1 MSITH
6 QEIEAVATRA
16 WTEGR
21 MVFVELTDQRIAG
34 FPANRFRCLR
44 DASEPASGRP
54 QRLLLRRVV
63 IREPGEQAG
72 HRRHD
77 LNHAAADF
85 QALHRAAFPAEDA
98 EHVVLRTGQA
108 KFTEEFS
115 EAILKLVAGADD
127 VEHRLFFGRFKR
139 FLLGGFLGEGFVCHG
154 VTLDDSGS
162 RPEA

>member
-1 MSITH
+1 MFQFGLAEVAEALAVKLSQRGIDLLEH
-6 QEIEAVATRA
+6 AAGLGRQIDIDHPAIFFASGAGDEAVLF
-16 WTEGR
+16 EP
-21 MVFVELTDQRIAG
+21 VEEAR
-34 FPANRFRCLR
+34 
-44 DASEPASGRP
+44 
-54 QRLLLRRVV
+54 
-63 IREPGEQAG
+63 

-115 EAILKLVAGADD
+115 EAILKLVAGAND

-139 FLLGGFLGEGFVCHG
+139 FLLAEFLGE
-154 VTLDDSGS
+154 
-162 RPEA
+162 